1 MSSTL
6 ANARAIPK
14 LASGDRLSRDE
25 FERRYAAMPHVKK
38 AELIDGEVYMPPAVT
53 IDHAEPHAI
62 LIGCFIQYWFATL
75 EVTVGDNATVRLD
88 DRTEPQPDVSMFVRP
103 EFGGRVAFVD
113 SYIDGAPDLVAE
125 IATTTASIDLNRKML
140 AYQRNGVTEYI
151 VWRTH
156 DGAIDWFLLRD
167 GLFVRQQPDER
178 GIHKSLAFPGLWLN
192 ARALL
197 APNMPAVL
205 QTLMQGIASPEH
217 AEFVEGLRSRTAA
230 SS

>member
-156 DGAIDWFLLRD
+156 DEAIDWFLLRD
-167 GLFVRQQPDER
+167 GLFVRQQPDEH
-178 GIHKSLAFPGLWLN
+178 GIHKSVAFPGLWLN
-192 ARALL
+192 ATALL
-197 APNMPAVL
+197 APDMSAVL
-205 QTLMQGIASPEH
+205 QTLMQGIASQEH